1 MKAATSTGFL
11 LALQSI
17 GCAGYT
23 SWSYTNQSEVP
34 YYGLSPPVYPSPA
47 SNGSSNPA
55 WAAAY
60 AKARALLA
68 QMTLEEKVNI
78 TGGYTGTCVG
88 NTGSVPRLGIEPLCL
103 SDAPDGVR
111 GQEFVSAFPA
121 GIHVAAT
128 WDRDLMYQYGVA
140 LGEEFRGKGINGGR
154 NWEGLSPDPF
164 LAGAGMGAITRGIQ
178 DAGVIACMKHFLL
191 NEQEFRRNPAIG
203 QGEAISSN
211 ADDRTI
217 HELYVFPFM
226 DSLREGAAATMC
238 SYNRVNNSYACQNSK
253 LLNGILKTELGFEGA
268 VISDWQGQHSG
279 VASANAGLDIVMPDA
294 GFWGGNLTNAVNNG
308 SVSIDRLNDM
318 VLRQLAAY
326 YVTGQDQSYPP
337 PSIYSNLQK
346 HTPVNVQDDH
356 ADLIREIG
364 AAGTVLVKN
373 FNNTLPLKS
382 PTFLTI
388 YGYDATVK
396 AVPWQNPSRYGG
408 GYEVNFGWTTFNGT
422 LITGGGSGS
431 SAPPY
436 VVSPFQAIQERISND
451 RGILR
456 WDFYSENPYPPYVNA
471 DACLVFINNYASE
484 SFDRTSLTDTFSDNL
499 VNNVAA
505 NCSNTIVVVHSAG
518 IRVVDEWID
527 HENITAVLFA
537 GLPGQE
543 SGHSLVDR
551 QATIHRGQEESD
563 YGNLLNSTIS
573 FSAFPQDDFTEGLY
587 IDYRSFDA
595 RNITPRF
602 EFGFGL
608 SYTTFSYS
616 NIQSASTGR
625 NFSSLPD
632 PNIAIIQ
639 GGHPELWENLYYVTC
654 EITNTGDVPASEVP
668 QLYAGIPNAP
678 VRQLRGFDRVP
689 LRPGQSK
696 LVTFPLT
703 RRDLSVWDVV
713 AQQWRLQRGTY
724 EIYIGASSRDLRLNT
739 TLTV

>member
-1 MKAATSTGFL
+1 M
-11 LALQSI
+11 
-17 GCAGYT
+17 
-23 SWSYTNQSEVP
+23 
-34 YYGLSPPVYPSPA
+34 
-47 SNGSSNPA
+47 
-55 WAAAY
+55 
-60 AKARALLA
+60 
-68 QMTLEEKVNI
+68 
-78 TGGYTGTCVG
+78 
-88 NTGSVPRLGIEPLCL
+88 
-103 SDAPDGVR
+103 
-111 GQEFVSAFPA
+111 
-121 GIHVAAT
+121 
-128 WDRDLMYQYGVA
+128 
-140 LGEEFRGKGINGGR
+140 
-154 NWEGLSPDPF
+154 
-164 LAGAGMGAITRGIQ
+164 
-178 DAGVIACMKHFLL
+178 
-191 NEQEFRRNPAIG
+191 
-203 QGEAISSN
+203 
-211 ADDRTI
+211 
-217 HELYVFPFM
+217 
-226 DSLREGAAATMC
+226 
-238 SYNRVNNSYACQNSK
+238 
-253 LLNGILKTELGFEGA
+253 KTELGFEGA

-527 HENITAVLFA
+527 HENITVSEI
-537 GLPGQE
+537 P
-543 SGHSLVDR
+543 
-551 QATIHRGQEESD
+551 
-563 YGNLLNSTIS
+563 
-573 FSAFPQDDFTEGLY
+573 P
-587 IDYRSFDA
+587 
-595 RNITPRF
+595 
-602 EFGFGL
+602 
-608 SYTTFSYS
+608 SY
-616 NIQSASTGR
+616 
-625 NFSSLPD
+625 
-632 PNIAIIQ
+632 
-639 GGHPELWENLYYVTC
+639 H
-654 EITNTGDVPASEVP
+654 
-668 QLYAGIPNAP
+668 
-678 VRQLRGFDRVP
+678 
-689 LRPGQSK
+689 
-696 LVTFPLT
+696 
-703 RRDLSVWDVV
+703 
-713 AQQWRLQRGTY
+713 
-724 EIYIGASSRDLRLNT
+724 T
-739 TLTV
+739 TLYD